1 MTFVIYNWDSSYH
14 AWRAIME
21 KVNWSKYFPAS
32 ITVTDANGTII
43 EMNDASINSYIK
55 DGGAA
60 LIGTNAIDCHKEPTL
75 SKIKK
80 LYADHEL
87 NVYTI
92 TKNGKKK
99 LVYQASY
106 FIEGKFSGIVEMS
119 LPLPEEIPHFDRD
132 KK

>member
-1 MTFVIYNWDSSYH
+1 
-14 AWRAIME
+14 ME

-43 EMNDASINSYIK
+43 EMNDASINSYAK

-60 LIGTNAIDCHKEPTL
+60 LIGTNSIDCHKEPTL
-75 SKIKK
+75 SKVKK
-80 LYADHEL
+80 LYAENGL

-106 FIEGKFSGIVEMS
+106 FVDGKFSGIVEMS
-119 LPLPEEIPHFDRD
+119 LPLPEEMPHFDRD

>member
-1 MTFVIYNWDSSYH
+1 MD
-14 AWRAIME
+14 

-32 ITVTDANGTII
+32 ITVTDATGKII
-43 EMNDASINSYIK
+43 EMNDVSINSYAK

-60 LIGTNAIDCHKEPTL
+60 LIGTNAIDCHEEPTL
-75 SKIKK
+75 SKVKK
-80 LYADHEL
+80 LYTEHGL

-106 FIEGKFSGIVEMS
+106 FVEGKFSGIVEMS
-119 LPLPEEIPHFDRD
+119 LPLPEEMPHFDRD

>member
-1 MTFVIYNWDSSYH
+1 
-14 AWRAIME
+14 ME

-32 ITVTDANGTII
+32 IMVTDENGII
-43 EMNDASINSYIK
+43 VEMNDVSVENYQK
-55 DGGAA
+55 DGGAN
-60 LIGTNAIDCHKEPTL
+60 LIGTNAIECHKEPSL
-75 SKIKK
+75 SKVKK
-80 LYADHEL
+80 LYREHGL

-106 FIEGKFSGIVEMS
+106 FVEGKFSGMVEIS
-119 LPLPEEIPHFDRD
+119 LPLPDEIPHFDRD

>member
-1 MTFVIYNWDSSYH
+1 
-14 AWRAIME
+14 ME

-32 ITVTDANGTII
+32 ITVTDANGTIF
-43 EMNDASINSYIK
+43 EMNDASINSYTK
-55 DGGAA
+55 DGSAA

-75 SKIKK
+75 SKVKK
-80 LYADHEL
+80 LYAEHGL

-106 FIEGKFSGIVEMS
+106 FVEGKFSGMVEMS
-119 LPLPEEIPHFDRD
+119 LPLPEEMPHFDRD

>member
-1 MTFVIYNWDSSYH
+1 
-14 AWRAIME
+14 ME

-43 EMNDASINSYIK
+43 EMNDASINSYTK

-75 SKIKK
+75 SKVKK
-80 LYADHEL
+80 LYAEHGL

-92 TKNGKKK
+92 TKHGKKK

-106 FIEGKFSGIVEMS
+106 FVEGKFSGIVEMS
-119 LPLPEEIPHFDRD
+119 LPLPEEMPHFDRD

>member
-1 MTFVIYNWDSSYH
+1 
-14 AWRAIME
+14 ME

-43 EMNDASINSYIK
+43 EMNDESINSYIK
-55 DGGAA
+55 DGGSA
-60 LIGTNAIDCHKEPTL
+60 LIGSNSIDCHKEPTL
-75 SKIKK
+75 SKVKK
-80 LYADHEL
+80 LYAENGL

-106 FIEGKFSGIVEMS
+106 FVDGKFSGIVEMS
-119 LPLPEEIPHFDRD
+119 LPLPEEMPHFDRD

>member
-1 MTFVIYNWDSSYH
+1 MIIVIYNWDSSYH
-14 AWRAIME
+14 ALRPLME

-43 EMNDASINSYIK
+43 EMNDASINSYAK

-75 SKIKK
+75 SKVKK
-80 LYADHEL
+80 LYAENGL

-106 FIEGKFSGIVEMS
+106 FIEGKFTGIVEMS
-119 LPLPEEIPHFDRD
+119 LPLPEEMPHFDRD